1 MSIEYVTNTENT
13 IDVFENEIDENIKY
27 FCEENNIQ
35 DICSISQS
43 VFNGM
48 LIYIYRK
55 CFKGTNK
62 LKNNNIYT
70 NVGVKN
76 NSSTNCNSYNITL
89 INKLCDY
96 YIFICRLYDKE
107 ISLTGFSYLTGIDK
121 DTFYDWR
128 DGERKRLSFEHAE
141 IYKKLNQGR
150 EESLSD
156 KLATGNKNPVG
167 ILAILN
173 HHYNW
178 AGVGNMEERKPQTV
192 RLSDVQKTASLLSD
206 NLPQDGQQ
214 IDQKQPVKL
223 SDN

>member
-1 MSIEYVTNTENT
+1 MTIEHVENTENT
-13 IDVFENEIDENIKY
+13 IEVFENEIDLYIKC
-27 FCEENNIQ
+27 FCEENNIT

-55 CFKGTNK
+55 CFKDTNK
-62 LKNNNIYT
+62 LKNGNIY
-70 NVGVKN
+70 NIGVN
-76 NSSTNCNSYNITL
+76 TVCNCNSYNISL

-96 YIFICRLYDKE
+96 YIYLCRLYDKE

-128 DGERKRLSFEHAE
+128 DGDRKRLSFEHME

-178 AGVGNMEERKPQTV
+178 AGVGNMQERKPTATSLADV
-192 RLSDVQKTASLLSD
+192 RKQAALLSD
-206 NLPQDGQQ
+206 NSNEPPPQ
-214 IDQKQPVKL
+214 IV
-223 SDN
+223 DNGG

>member
-1 MSIEYVTNTENT
+1 MVLEHVENTENT
-13 IDVFENEIDENIKY
+13 IEIFENEIELYIKC
-27 FCEENNIQ
+27 FCEENNIS

-43 VFNGM
+43 VYNAM
-48 LIYIYRK
+48 LIYIYRN
-55 CFKGTNK
+55 CFRNTDK
-62 LKNNNIYT
+62 LKNRNIYN
-70 NVGVKN
+70 NVGIGN
-76 NSSTNCNSYNITL
+76 NSITNCNSYNISI

-96 YIFICRLYDKE
+96 YIYLCRLYDKE

-128 DGERKRLSFEHAE
+128 DGDRKRLSFEHAE

-178 AGVGNMEERKPQTV
+178 AGVGNMQQQKPQQITLADV
-192 RLSDVQKTASLLSD
+192 RKSAGELSD
-206 NLPQDGQQ
+206 NLGGDR
-214 IDQKQPVKL
+214 KQLPETG
-223 SDN
+223 

>member
-1 MSIEYVTNTENT
+1 MTIEKVEHTENSIE
-13 IDVFENEIDENIKY
+13 IFENEIELYIKL
-27 FCEENNIQ
+27 FCEENNIT

-48 LIYIYRK
+48 LIYIYRN
-55 CFKGTNK
+55 CFRNTDK
-62 LKNNNIYT
+62 LKNSNIYQI
-70 NVGVKN
+70 GVN
-76 NSSTNCNSYNITL
+76 TVCNCNSYNISL

-96 YIFICRLYDKE
+96 YIYLCRIYDKE

-128 DGERKRLSFEHAE
+128 DGDRKRLSFEHRE

-178 AGVGNMEERKPQTV
+178 AGVGNMTEHKPQQISLQDV
-192 RLSDVQKTASLLSD
+192 RKQAALLSD
-206 NLPQDGQQ
+206 NSGSATPMIAEKVDN
-214 IDQKQPVKL
+214 KL